1 MRYPFST
8 VPAANASLCN
18 VADGGVIGRSQLF
31 QAVYRSHVPAMQR
44 GISAR
49 GELNSERILVSAR
62 RGYDLIVQQTQYA
75 GSGAFGVTFLTPDFG

>member
-1 MRYPFST
+1 
-8 VPAANASLCN
+8 
-18 VADGGVIGRSQLF
+18 
-31 QAVYRSHVPAMQR
+31 MQR